1 MDGLGMKGAFMFEY
15 VEDKEYLSRVRSV
28 CGEIMQ
34 DFCHTLK
41 EDYDIGSTFYLVGS
55 GAKNLIVQNASQ
67 PIDLDYNLE
76 IVRCEDFDDC
86 RKLKECARKAFN
98 KALYMNGW
106 GSCED
111 STSSLTTKRRY
122 FSQGNQTLFSID
134 VCIVVTDA
142 QDRMYR
148 LIHEKTW
155 FNYYDRYY
163 WNQAPHSSGIREK
176 VDFIKRKG
184 KWNLVRKQYLRLKNK
199 YLTSND
205 YNHPSFICYIE
216 AVSNVYNS
224 RMSWK

>member
-1 MDGLGMKGAFMFEY
+1 MDGLGVKGAFMFNY

-55 GAKNLIVQNASQ
+55 GAKNLIMQNASQ

-76 IVRCEDFDDC
+76 IVRCEDFEDC
-86 RKLKECARKAFN
+86 RTLKECARKALN
-98 KALYMNGW
+98 KALSMNGW
-106 GSCED
+106 GDCED
-111 STSSLTTKRRY
+111 STSSLTTECRH
-122 FSQGNQTLFSID
+122 FTQGNQTSFSMD
-134 VCIVVTDA
+134 VCIVVTDT
-142 QDRMYR
+142 QDRMHR
-148 LIHEKTW
+148 LIHEKTG
-155 FNYYDRYY
+155 FTYYDRYY
-163 WNQAPHSSGIREK
+163 WNQAPHSAGIRKK

-184 KWNLVRKQYLRLKNK
+184 KWNLIREQYLRLKNK
-199 YLTSND
+199 YLMSND

-216 AVSNVYNS
+216 AVNNVYNS